1 MEKIVKYKAFDGT
14 ILFSEEE
21 CLNYEFETLKA
32 IAADSYKFF
41 DEDLK
46 DINEEY
52 DSSKLEMAF
61 YVFIKNEDAAQ
72 YIKYLGDI
80 NSYYYPEGVGFWK
93 WDGGTNSFRKI
104 TFEDIVE
111 MQRKVELVKNSY
123 ASAED

>member
-1 MEKIVKYKAFDGT
+1 MEKIIKYKAFDGT

-21 CLNYEFETLKA
+21 CIRYEIETLKA
-32 IAADSYKFF
+32 AAADSYKFF

-46 DINEEY
+46 DIKGEY
-52 DSSKLEMAF
+52 DSTKLENAI
-61 YVFIKNEDAAQ
+61 YIFIKNEDAAR

-80 NSYYYPEGVGFWK
+80 NSYYYPDGVGFWK
-93 WDGGTNSFRKI
+93 WDEGFNYKKI

-111 MQRKVELVKNSY
+111 MQRKVELVKNFY